1 MLNQKYNSPFMVTI
15 SGTGYYLKKMYRIVK
30 INVTLVNLILPS
42 ESSEM
47 GAVTLMDLFGPDDL
61 MSDSSRRSKLKPVI
75 GRVPSPTLDH
85 FDSASA
91 APFDDLKNI
100 YFTDC

>member
-1 MLNQKYNSPFMVTI
+1 MVTI

-61 MSDSSRRSKLKPVI
+61 ISDSSRRSKLKPVI

-91 APFDDLKNI
+91 APFDDLKKNI
-100 YFTDC
+100 FHRLLIKI

>member
-1 MLNQKYNSPFMVTI
+1 MVTI

-91 APFDDLKNI
+91 APFDDLKKNI
-100 YFTDC
+100 FHRLLIKI